1 MTIITSRQLYDAS
14 DVELAAF
21 EKVKGVEIH
30 RVWTSDFGRAN
41 LIGRA
46 IDYATFYL
54 SATWTLWRLARCG
67 DTIVAKTDP
76 PMLFT
81 FAAVVAHLRGARL
94 VNWRRD
100 VFPDV
105 AHAIGLVLC

>member
-1 MTIITSRQLYDAS
+1 MLCDVAFALAAVGESVTIITSRQLYDAP

-54 SATWTLWRLARCG
+54 SATWTL
-67 DTIVAKTDP
+67 
-76 PMLFT
+76 
-81 FAAVVAHLRGARL
+81 
-94 VNWRRD
+94 
-100 VFPDV
+100 
-105 AHAIGLVLC
+105 